1 MTATNPSYPVAPT
14 SFTFSGGSDSAY
26 YFYIPS
32 LTGYVLVTL
41 SVPAGTTSQPVQ
53 IAVTPL
59 SSKEDVS
66 AGFVVVD
73 ITMRTLADGTVVSA
87 LNKAIDIHYWTPY
100 IGTIPSLEEV
110 GVIWSPMPLVLT
122 PQLPAPLDA
131 AYYIHSDQT
140 YSVFTKSLSTFSF
153 ALTQEDL
160 LISNKDRS
168 LRIGQSVKINF
179 AGGSGDGNL
188 VYVSD
193 DLNFCTVTQDGV
205 VTAVAPGQC
214 TIYITKES
222 SNRYLAAVSN
232 SVVFTVKESAQ
243 SIAERNSLRTWL
255 IYSREA
261 DGYQVFINLANSY
274 GNTQAELQY
283 RTYVDGRL
291 IYKKL
296 TDVTLDVNGDASYQ
310 STSSLLKGTRLRLVI
325 SGSNIKFAT
334 TI

>member
-100 IGTIPSLEEV
+100 IGTIPSLQEV

-205 VTAVAPGQC
+205 VAAVAPGQC

-243 SIAERNSLRTWL
+243 AIAERNSLRNWL
-255 IYSREA
+255 IYTRKT
-261 DGYQVFINLANSY
+261 DGYQVLINLANSY

-283 RTYVDGRL
+283 RTYVNGRL
-291 IYKKL
+291 VYKKL
-296 TDVTLDVNGDASYQ
+296 TDVTLDVNGDATYQ
-310 STSSLLKGTRLRLVI
+310 SASTLLKGTRLRLVI
-325 SGSNIKFAT
+325 SGTNIKFGVV
-334 TI
+334 I

>member
-1 MTATNPSYPVAPT
+1 VAPT
-14 SFTFSGGSDSAY
+14 SFTFTGGSDATY
-26 YFYIPS
+26 YFYVPS

-66 AGFVVVD
+66 AGFVVID
-73 ITMRTLADGTVVSA
+73 ITMRKTSDGSIVSA

-100 IGTIPSLEEV
+100 IGTIPSLQEA

-122 PQLPAPLDA
+122 PVLPAPLDS
-131 AYYIHSDQT
+131 AYYIYPDQT

-153 ALTQEDL
+153 ALTQNDL
-160 LISNKDRS
+160 LISNADRS
-168 LRIGQSVKINF
+168 LKVGQSVKINF
-179 AGGSGDGNL
+179 SGGSGEGNL
-188 VYVSD
+188 IYVSD
-193 DLNFCTVTQDGV
+193 DLNFCTVTQEGV

-214 TIYITKES
+214 NIYLTKES

-232 SVVFTVKESAQ
+232 SVVFTVRESAQ
-243 SIAERNSLRTWL
+243 AIATRNSLRNWL
-255 IYSREA
+255 IYSRKDE
-261 DGYQVFINLANSY
+261 GYQVLINLANIY

-283 RTYVDGRL
+283 RTYIKGRL
-291 IYKKL
+291 TYKKL
-296 TDVTLDVNGDASYQ
+296 TDVTLDGNGDATYQ
-310 STSSLLKGTRLRLVI
+310 GSKALLKGTRLRLVI
-325 SGSNIKFAT
+325 SGTNIKFGK

>member
-1 MTATNPSYPVAPT
+1 
-14 SFTFSGGSDSAY
+14 
-26 YFYIPS
+26 
-32 LTGYVLVTL
+32 VTL

-100 IGTIPSLEEV
+100 IGTIPSLQEV

-243 SIAERNSLRTWL
+243 AIAERNSLRNWL
-255 IYSREA
+255 IYTRKT
-261 DGYQVFINLANSY
+261 DGYQVLINLANSY

-283 RTYVDGRL
+283 RTYVNGRL
-291 IYKKL
+291 VYKKL
-296 TDVTLDVNGDASYQ
+296 TDVTLDVNGDATYQ
-310 STSSLLKGTRLRLVI
+310 SASTLLKGTRLRLVI
-325 SGSNIKFAT
+325 SGTNIKFGVV
-334 TI
+334 I